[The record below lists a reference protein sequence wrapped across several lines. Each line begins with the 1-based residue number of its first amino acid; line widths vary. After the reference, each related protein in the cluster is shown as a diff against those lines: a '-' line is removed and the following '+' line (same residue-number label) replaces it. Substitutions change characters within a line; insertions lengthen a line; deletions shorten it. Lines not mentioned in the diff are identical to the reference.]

1 MTEKN
6 YLQVVKESFDPKLI
20 NALFKNF
27 SNQYI
32 ALQELIDNAVD
43 DKLESQ
49 KLTVTLTFTQNKV
62 VIKNFKGSGMGLEDL
77 MKFFT
82 WGGSEKEHRIGR
94 YGQGGKA
101 ALGYL
106 ANSFVIR
113 SHPVG
118 SESGYLIR
126 VDDWEDRSSGF
137 KTFDIEPFDSLH
149 EKDEGFVSFEIS
161 NLRKEFE
168 VNHVK
173 DRIATIYRPLIV
185 GGDVEFI
192 VDGDLVECVK
202 VNYDEGTRETFKREI
217 KLKGKEYC
225 ISGEYGIVS
234 DPKSPRGGFSVYQFG
249 RRVGKKEYFEHI
261 DPSKRWNVERLYG
274 ELYIDFEIPLLMN
287 KTDLDRDSTIWNE
300 ISQEMHEE
308 INSIMK
314 LVIDYKTP
322 TKKEKKNIS
331 KIDKQMHERDVIDG
345 VQHVELGS
353 YGPNLLFKE
362 GLDRKGEK
370 CIKINRDHK
379 AYKNWT
385 TSKANKDLLY
395 AIMVLTLYETSKKV
409 PKKEAAMLVAHFA
422 EDLKDNTYKMLP

>member
-1 MTEKN
+1 MAEKD
-6 YLQVVKESFDPKLI
+6 YLQVIKESFDPKLI
-20 NALFKNF
+20 TALFKNF

-43 DKLESQ
+43 DKFENK
-49 KLTVTLTFTQNKV
+49 KLTVTLTFTQNKI
-62 VIKNFKGSGMGLEDL
+62 VIKNFRGKGMGIEDL

-101 ALGYL
+101 ALGYI
-106 ANSFVIR
+106 ANSFVIK
-113 SHPVG
+113 SHPFG
-118 SESGYLIR
+118 SDTGYLIR

-149 EKDEGFVSFEIS
+149 EKNEGFVSFEVS
-161 NLRKEFE
+161 NLRKDFD
-168 VNHVK
+168 VDHVK

-185 GGDVEFI
+185 KGDVEFI
-192 VDGDLVECVK
+192 VDGDLVKCLK
-202 VNYDEGTRETFKREI
+202 VNYDEGTRETFERKV
-217 KLKGKEYC
+217 KLSGKEYH

-234 DPKSPRGGFSVYQFG
+234 DPKSPRGGFSIFQFG
-249 RRVGKKEYFEHI
+249 RRVGKKEYFGHV

-287 KTDLDRDSTIWNE
+287 KTDLDRDSDIWNE
-300 ISQEMHEE
+300 ISQEMYEE

-314 LVIDYKTP
+314 VAVDYKTP
-322 TKKEKKNIS
+322 TKKEKRNIG
-331 KIDKQMHERDVIDG
+331 KIDKKIRENDVIDG

-362 GLDRKGEK
+362 EVDKKGNK
-370 CIKINRDHK
+370 YVKINRDHK

-385 TSKANKDLLY
+385 TSRANRDMLY
-395 AIMVLTLYETSKKV
+395 ATMILSLYEASKKMH
-409 PKKEAAMLVAHFA
+409 KKEATLLITRFA
-422 EDLKDNTYKMLP
+422 EELKDNTHKMLT